1 MNSVKIK
8 ELLKER
14 GITITRLATELEVT
28 RQTLYN
34 KLDGKNQFTVE
45 EIKIISKLLEV
56 EIEEII

>member
-14 GITITRLATELEVT
+14 GITITRLAAELEVT